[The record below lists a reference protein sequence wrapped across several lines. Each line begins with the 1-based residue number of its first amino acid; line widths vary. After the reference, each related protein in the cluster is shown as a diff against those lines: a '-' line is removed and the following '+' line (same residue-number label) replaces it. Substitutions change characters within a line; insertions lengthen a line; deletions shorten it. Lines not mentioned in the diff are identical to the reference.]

1 MSENQRVGAVDPVRS
16 DSDALEGS
24 RAMAAA
30 VTGLIYFA
38 LALGAILL
46 SRQPGNVATL
56 WYANAAGSIAL
67 FWRPRT
73 EWPVLLAVVAL
84 ANLAANLAV
93 GDALALSLAFVPGN
107 VIEIVIAGLLLKR
120 HCRAA
125 TAVDNGGRLLQALL
139 LGGLAPGMVGALLG
153 AGMLAALGLAPFSKV
168 WFTWFEGSAIGSV
181 SVLPLGLALLATG
194 WRPIIRTLMRPEVAA
209 VLLLSCAV
217 AVFAPI
223 ELPYPYVYIS
233 VSLVLVAA
241 VGRFAAAAVGVLLCS
256 LIIGTL
262 IATGIFQP
270 PPRTG
275 LYSEVLFYL
284 PLLLTL
290 VPPMALAATLDRV
303 DASVRALATREEH
316 FRGLYEKTPVM
327 MHSVDRKGLLVSV
340 NATWLTRMGYAE
352 TEVLGRNVHEFLAPA
367 SRQHAIDVVDP
378 LFARDGRVQ
387 GIEYQYVTKSGDLFD
402 VRQGAVW
409 ELDDQGQPIRTLA
422 VSEEVSGQKE
432 AERQLRHA
440 LQKAQAASQAK
451 SQFLANMSHEIR
463 TPMNAVIGLAY
474 LLERTPLNAEQ
485 ADTLGKIKLSSQSLL
500 SIINDV
506 LDLSKIEASEMQVE
520 QAPFTLGA
528 LLSEVASMSQMQA
541 EAKGVSFEFHAHDG
555 LPQAVL
561 GDATRLRQVL
571 SNLLGN
577 AIKFTE
583 RGGVQLTVLPLQVT
597 SERARLRFEVKDSGV
612 GIAAEA
618 LPKLFVPFVQADT
631 STTRRFGG
639 TGLGLSI
646 VKQLVTL
653 MGGEVGVHS
662 LPQLGSEFWVELDFP
677 VCDEAAVVSLMQVA
691 PPPAGPGLSGVRVLV
706 TDDSPINLEVARR
719 ILELEGA
726 RVWLASNGQRAV
738 DQLLADPQMVDVVL
752 MDVQM
757 PVLDGH
763 DATRRIRS
771 GLGLKDLPII
781 ALTAGIT
788 MGEQERAQAAGMNDV
803 VAKPFDPPALVR
815 CIRRYVA
822 VNKPMPE
829 APQRPITPQDWPQ
842 VEGIDMGDVRARL
855 GGDLGL
861 FRSLLQRLLDEF
873 VDIEAEHAGL
883 EPAVLAG
890 RLHNLKGSAGTLG
903 AKSVER
909 LAALAE
915 DACREGRP
923 QLLEEPV
930 RRLAVA
936 LSGLRSASAAL
947 LQVHADEG
955 PDAAPGSMDGAALA
969 TLLEQLRRFDLAAVD
984 GFKALAPHLRPL
996 LGPQAFAAVRQQVDN
1011 LQFDH
1016 AAVALQGVEAELPRR
1031 TPSGLI

>member
-1 MSENQRVGAVDPVRS
+1 MSESQRAGAVDLGRNN
-16 DSDALEGS
+16 ALEGS
-24 RAMAAA
+24 RATAAA
-30 VTGLIYFA
+30 VTGLTYFA

-93 GDALALSLAFVPGN
+93 GDALAMSLAFIPGN
-107 VIEIVIAGLLLKR
+107 VIEILIAGLLLNR

-125 TAVDNGGRLLQALL
+125 ATVDNGGRLLLALL

-153 AGMLAALGLAPFSKV
+153 AAMLAALGLAPFSKV

-194 WRPIIRTLMRPEVAA
+194 WRPIIRTLIRPEVAA
-209 VLLLSCAV
+209 VLLLACAV

-241 VGRFAAAAVGVLLCS
+241 VGRFAAASVGVLLCS
-256 LIIGTL
+256 LIVGTL

-303 DASVRALATREEH
+303 DASVQALATREEH

-327 MHSVDRKGLLVSV
+327 MHSVDREGLLVSV

-352 TEVLGRNVHEFLAPA
+352 SEVLGRDAHEFLAPL

-378 LFARDGRVQ
+378 LFARVGRVQ
-387 GIEYQYVTKSGDLFD
+387 GIEYQFVTKSGDVID

-409 ELDDQGQPIRTLA
+409 ELDDHGQPMRTLA
-422 VSEEVSGQKE
+422 VSEEVTGQKE

-485 ADTLGKIKLSSQSLL
+485 ADTLGKIKFSSQSLL

-506 LDLSKIEASEMQVE
+506 LDLSKIEASEMHIE
-520 QAPFTLGA
+520 QAPFMLDA
-528 LLSEVASMSQMQA
+528 LLSEVALLSRIQA
-541 EAKGVSFEFHAHDG
+541 EAKGVSFELHTRG
-555 LPQAVL
+555 SLPQAVI

-571 SNLLGN
+571 GNLLSN

-583 RGGVQLTVLPLQVT
+583 RGGVQLNVQPLRIT
-597 SERARLRFEVKDSGV
+597 NKGARLRFEVKDSGV
-612 GIAAEA
+612 GIAPEA
-618 LPKLFVPFVQADT
+618 LPKLFAPFVQADT

-662 LPQLGSEFWVELDFP
+662 LPQLGSEFWVEIDLP

-691 PPPAGPGLSGVRVLV
+691 PPPAGPGLYGVRVLV

-726 RVWLASNGQRAV
+726 RVWLAGNGQQAV
-738 DQLLADPQMVDVVL
+738 DQLLADPQLVDVVL

-788 MGEQERAQAAGMNDV
+788 TGEHERAQAAGMNDV

-822 VNKPMPE
+822 MNKPMPE
-829 APQRPITPQDWPQ
+829 APQQQITPHDWPQ
-842 VEGIDMGDVRARL
+842 VEGIDMGAVRARL
-855 GGDLGL
+855 GGDLAL
-861 FRSLLQRLLDEF
+861 LRSLLQRLLDDF
-873 VDIEAEHAGL
+873 ADIEAERVRL
-883 EPAVLAG
+883 EPASLAG

-903 AKSVER
+903 AKSVEH

-915 DACREGRP
+915 DACRGGES
-923 QLLEEPV
+923 QHVEELV
-930 RRLAVA
+930 RRLAVE
-936 LSGLRSASAAL
+936 LSELRSASAAM
-947 LQVHADEG
+947 LQVPTDDG
-955 PDAAPGSMDGAALA
+955 PDAAPGGIDGAALE
-969 TLLEQLRRFDLAAVD
+969 TLLERLRRFDLAAVD
-984 GFKALAPHLRPL
+984 TFKALAPHLRAL
-996 LGPQAFAAVRQQVDN
+996 LGPQAFAALRQQIDN
-1011 LQFDH
+1011 LQFDL
-1016 AAVALQGVEAELPRR
+1016 AAAALQQVEAELERR
-1031 TPSGLI
+1031 TPLGSI